1 MKIGIISL
9 VPNIVPVVIGFGI
22 WGLVY
27 VQVNMGLAI
36 VVSMTL
42 GIVVDDTVHFLSKY
56 LRAKREKGYST
67 EKAITYAY
75 THVGKALVV
84 SSIVLTVGFVV
95 LMMSPFA
102 LNSDMAKLTTWI
114 IAAALIVDF
123 LLLPVLLLKFDKDEK

>member
-1 MKIGIISL
+1 
-9 VPNIVPVVIGFGI
+9 
-22 WGLVY
+22 
-27 VQVNMGLAI
+27 
-36 VVSMTL
+36 L

-56 LRAKREKGYST
+56 LRAKREKGFDT
-67 EKAITYAY
+67 ERSIAYAY

-84 SSIVLTVGFVV
+84 SSIVLSVGFAV

-114 IAAALIVDF
+114 IVAALIVDF

>member
-1 MKIGIISL
+1 
-9 VPNIVPVVIGFGI
+9 
-22 WGLVY
+22 
-27 VQVNMGLAI
+27 
-36 VVSMTL
+36 
-42 GIVVDDTVHFLSKY
+42 
-56 LRAKREKGYST
+56 YST